1 MFHSALPIG
10 RAYKSKNGLRFQI
23 RACPGEIAISFLKK
37 KNLGHFWYHWKELTK
52 TSSVIPKTHFVE
64 QMQAVHASRGAGNS
78 CFQAR
83 RGVNSTSSV
92 SRSPPLP
99 GQARWLCE
107 GAHPSSMTTNGAV
120 HTSSGTLTTS
130 KQPILGQTRCEQHF
144 ECDPEEYVNPRVSRR
159 PPHAMHVYRTA
170 PRIDSRHLP
179 RTHTSTLTERTS
191 RRNAPPNAC
200 SRVADYQKCAEQHRT
215 L

>member
-1 MFHSALPIG
+1 MYCQQSVPIECYNRVFHSALPIG

-52 TSSVIPKTHFVE
+52 TSSVIPKTHFLE
-64 QMQAVHASRGAGNS
+64 QMHAVHTSRGTRNS
-78 CFQAR
+78 CFRAK
-83 RGVNSTSSV
+83 RGVNSSSSV

-107 GAHPSSMTTNGAV
+107 GSHPSSMTTNGAV

-130 KQPILGQTRCEQHF
+130 KRPILGRTRCEQHF
-144 ECDPEEYVNPRVSRR
+144 ECVE
-159 PPHAMHVYRTA
+159 
-170 PRIDSRHLP
+170 
-179 RTHTSTLTERTS
+179 
-191 RRNAPPNAC
+191 
-200 SRVADYQKCAEQHRT
+200 VATPAGSG
-215 L
+215 LMAL